1 MRIALHKPL
10 SVIAA
15 LFLAGF
21 LAKPVMAADLLPLVT
36 EGNAFKTQL
45 SGIVLTR
52 DNLCAQMIS
61 ADRTAKS
68 YINNITVISNALAA
82 PLHLDA
88 NLLGSLD
95 QLGYLNV
102 DITAQLARLSR
113 DLGVLS
119 VTAPMCNI
127 SDGLTGMLQ
136 LSDDIGSMADRIL
149 EMADKILAMADNIGV
164 MADRII
170 VTQQLQN
177 QNIALTQASILT
189 TQKNML
195 SLVNVT
201 DTATYNVNL
210 QTLVNDGNALAV
222 RLAAVV
228 LNPLNVRTEMQRAAT
243 DVAAYAARV
252 QLFNSTIN
260 TGSAGSTFYISQDSL
275 LALGNMSVT
284 LNSIGTAVR
293 AYSVAI
299 NGIASLTSKTN
310 LRDATRS
317 MLSLSA
323 DIGTMSN
330 RILEMSDLILAMA
343 DNIGL
348 QADQILV
355 TQQLQNTNIAATQA
369 SILSAQT
376 VAIGLFAT
384 FHL

>member
-1 MRIALHKPL
+1 M
-10 SVIAA
+10 
-15 LFLAGF
+15 
-21 LAKPVMAADLLPLVT
+21 
-36 EGNAFKTQL
+36 E
-45 SGIVLTR
+45 
-52 DNLCAQMIS
+52 
-61 ADRTAKS
+61 
-68 YINNITVISNALAA
+68 
-82 PLHLDA
+82 
-88 NLLGSLD
+88 LGL
-95 QLGYLNV
+95 
-102 DITAQLARLSR
+102 
-113 DLGVLS
+113 LS
-119 VTAPMCNI
+119 VTAPMFNI

-136 LSDDIGSMADRIL
+136 LSDDIGTMADRIL
-149 EMADKILAMADNIGV
+149 EMADKILAMADNIGA

-170 VTQQLQN
+170 ITQQLQN
-177 QNIALTQASILT
+177 QNVALTQTSVLT

-201 DTATYNVNL
+201 DTATYNVDL
-210 QTLVNDGNALAV
+210 QAMVNDGNALAV

-228 LNPLNVRTEMQRAAT
+228 LNPLNMRTEMQRAAD

-252 QLFNSTIN
+252 QVFNSAIN
-260 TGSAGSTFYISQDSL
+260 TDSAGSTFYISQDSL

-284 LNSIGTAVR
+284 LSAIGTAVR
-293 AYSVAI
+293 GYSVTI
-299 NGIASLTSKTN
+299 NGLAFFTSKTN

-330 RILEMSDLILAMA
+330 SILEMSDLILAMA

-355 TQQLQNTNIAATQA
+355 AQQLQNTNIAATQA

-384 FHL
+384 FRL